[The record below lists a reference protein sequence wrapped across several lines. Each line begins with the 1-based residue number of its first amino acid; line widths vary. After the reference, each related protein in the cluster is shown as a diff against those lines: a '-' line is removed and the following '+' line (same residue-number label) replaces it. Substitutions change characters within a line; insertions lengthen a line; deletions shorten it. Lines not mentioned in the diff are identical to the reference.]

1 MDEDETFFWDGGGG
15 GGGGGC
21 GGNGNGNGGVVDFDF
36 DFGTTPP
43 APIIAEANKTD
54 LDVSS
59 SFLLSPFFSVTSF
72 VVLLVEEESGI
83 GTCVDVTEGFVDV
96 AVADAVAVELVVD
109 VTSSDFS

>member
-1 MDEDETFFWDGGGG
+1 MEDETFFWDGGGG

-21 GGNGNGNGGVVDFDF
+21 GGNGNGGVGVDFDF

-59 SFLLSPFFSVTSF
+59 SFVLSPFFSVTSL

-83 GTCVDVTEGFVDV
+83 GTCVDVTEGV
-96 AVADAVAVELVVD
+96 AAVVAAIAAVELVVD